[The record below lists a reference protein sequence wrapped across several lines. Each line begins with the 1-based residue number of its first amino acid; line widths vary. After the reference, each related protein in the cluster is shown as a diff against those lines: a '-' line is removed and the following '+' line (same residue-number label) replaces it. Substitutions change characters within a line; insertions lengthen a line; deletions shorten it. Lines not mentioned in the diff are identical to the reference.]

1 MVSPVFRE
9 DDIKLLNFD
18 TVIEK
23 FHGSMRH
30 SLKQICSS
38 CNDISPGLLK
48 SDPHLPKKKF
58 TCFNNTPSKKMKNA
72 FHFILKALF
81 ILKIFK
87 FFSWPFEHVEKR
99 LDYKYKLNLEIYEV
113 TAWLTNN
120 YNTRIAQHLTD

>member
-23 FHGSMRH
+23 LHGSMRH
-30 SLKQICSS
+30 SLKQIYSS
-38 CNDISPGLLK
+38 CNDISPVLLK
-48 SDPHLPKKKF
+48 LVPHLTKKNLTF
-58 TCFNNTPSKKMKNA
+58 FNDTPSKKMKNA

-87 FFSWPFEHVEKR
+87 LLS
-99 LDYKYKLNLEIYEV
+99 
-113 TAWLTNN
+113 
-120 YNTRIAQHLTD
+120 

>member
-1 MVSPVFRE
+1 MVSPVVRE

-18 TVIEK
+18 TVIEN

-38 CNDISPGLLK
+38 CKDISPGLFK
-48 SDPHLPKKKF
+48 SDPHLPKKIF

-87 FFSWPFEHVEKR
+87 FLS
-99 LDYKYKLNLEIYEV
+99 
-113 TAWLTNN
+113 
-120 YNTRIAQHLTD
+120 